1 MPINEQSAEMLELLG
16 FSTGIN
22 HDSRALSLLRAMLK
36 KCDETGKPISFTTAY
51 EALLRE
57 EPSASP
63 SKAWIHK
70 VLKSLVDD
78 GLVTVFGERVH
89 RKSYLADAKSVMNG
103 IEVLRQKAI
112 ERISE
117 TIDTKKQELET
128 IRNLDSAALAQEITE
143 WITGRKQAL
152 RARFIKGIDEF
163 YRVIDTTLYKS
174 LKAGDVL
181 RICILTINPFIH
193 RFEKRIGKMINIAKK
208 GVEVKFAVPAS
219 LLKKNSLKNDHEL
232 RELIKRG
239 LSSLITLREQGHKID
254 ARFFNI
260 SKKHYQFVAANQDS
274 MALMIT
280 EQPIAGAWMSRR
292 FNADLVDSA
301 IESFDEIWNKS
312 KSVLDI
318 RPSDIESFG
327 IDTNSKIGM
336 AFLKGGKES

>member
-1 MPINEQSAEMLELLG
+1 MPISEDAAETLELLG
-16 FSTGIN
+16 FRTGID

-78 GLVTVFGERVH
+78 GLVTVFGESAH

-103 IEVLRQKAI
+103 IEVLREKAI

-117 TIDTKKQELET
+117 TIDKKKEEIET

-143 WITGRKQAL
+143 WITGRRQAL
-152 RARFIKGIDEF
+152 KARFIKGIDEF
-163 YRVIDTTLYKS
+163 YRVIDTTLYKN
-174 LKAGDVL
+174 LKSGDVL
-181 RICILTINPFIH
+181 RICILTINPFTH
-193 RFEKRIGKMINIAKK
+193 RFEKRINKIIDLARK
-208 GVEVKFAVPAS
+208 GVEVKHAVPAA
-219 LLKKNSLKNDHEL
+219 LLESESFKNNQNL
-232 RELIKRG
+232 RNLIREG
-239 LSSLITLREQGHKID
+239 LESLITLQGQGHKID
-254 ARFFNI
+254 ARFFNV
-260 SKKHYQFVAANQDS
+260 SKKHYQFVAANHES
-274 MALMIT
+274 MALIIT
-280 EQPIAGAWMSRR
+280 EKPITGAWMSRR

-301 IESFDEIWNKS
+301 VESFDKIWNKS

-318 RPSDIESFG
+318 RSSDIESFG
-327 IDTNSKIGM
+327 MDIDSEVAMSFIE
-336 AFLKGGKES
+336 GGKE